1 MDCDE
6 SISTG
11 LCKMAIVSLVSGGLD
26 SSLMSILAKE
36 NDNILHPLFINY
48 GQLAYEKE
56 WLACQTMH
64 RKYGLPAPVKMDID
78 GYGKTILSGLT
89 SKDKKI
95 KDEAFLPG
103 RNLVFLVM
111 GAAYAKEVGAT
122 AVTIGLLKEET
133 AIFNDQ
139 TDQFLEKAQDI
150 IQYSI
155 GEEIQILTPLRDFYK
170 QEVVALAKIKGLNGT
185 YSCHAGGEEPCE
197 QCIACEEYHFKE

>member
-1 MDCDE
+1 
-6 SISTG
+6 
-11 LCKMAIVSLVSGGLD
+11 MAIVSLSSGGLD
-26 SSLMSILAKE
+26 SSLMALLAQE
-36 NDNILHPLFINY
+36 NNNVIHPLFINY

-64 RKYGLPAPVKMDID
+64 HKYGLPIPTKMNID

-95 KDEAFLPG
+95 KDEAFLAG

-111 GAAYAKEVGAT
+111 GAAYAKQVGAT

-139 TDQFLEKAQDI
+139 TDLFLEKAQDI
-150 IQYSI
+150 IQYVI
-155 GEEIQILTPLRDFYK
+155 GEEIQILTPLRDFCK
-170 QEVVALAKIKGLNGT
+170 QEVVELAKI
-185 YSCHAGGEEPCE
+185 
-197 QCIACEEYHFKE
+197 

>member
-1 MDCDE
+1 
-6 SISTG
+6 
-11 LCKMAIVSLVSGGLD
+11 MAIVSLVSGGLD
-26 SSLMSILAKE
+26 SSLMSLLAKE

-64 RKYGLPAPVKMDID
+64 HKYGLPVPTKMDID

-89 SKDKKI
+89 SKNKEI

-122 AVTIGLLKEET
+122 AVAIGLLKEET

-139 TDQFLEKAQDI
+139 TDLFLEKAQGI
-150 IQYSI
+150 IQYVI

-170 QEVVALAKIKGLNGT
+170 QEVVELAKIKGLEGT
-185 YSCHAGGEEPCE
+185 YSCHAGGDVPCE
-197 QCIACEEYHFKE
+197 ECIACEEYHFKE

>member
-1 MDCDE
+1 MDCYE

-11 LCKMAIVSLVSGGLD
+11 LRKMAIVSLASGGLD
-26 SSLMSILAKE
+26 SSLMSLLAKE
-36 NDNILHPLFINY
+36 NDNVLHPLFINY

-56 WLACQTMH
+56 WLACQIMH
-64 RKYGLPAPVKMDID
+64 HKYGLPTPMKMDID

-89 SKDKKI
+89 SKDKLI

-111 GAAYAKEVGAT
+111 GAAYAKQVGAT

-139 TDQFLEKAQDI
+139 TDLFLEKAQDI
-150 IQYSI
+150 IRYTI
-155 GEEIQILTPLRDFYK
+155 GEEIQILTPLREFYK
-170 QEVVALAKIKGLNGT
+170 QEVVELAKIKGLDGT
-185 YSCHAGGEEPCE
+185 YSCHAGGDVPCE
-197 QCIACEEYHFKE
+197 KCIACEEYHF